1 MLEEDLLA
9 LKSPSKEDIADVLET
24 YHAKVILSVF
34 KPQILTHGKGG
45 VTEKLEVDEYY
56 SL

>member
-24 YHAKVILSVF
+24 YHAKVMLSVF
-34 KPQILTHGKGG
+34 
-45 VTEKLEVDEYY
+45 
-56 SL
+56 